1 MANIEELRSG
11 SLSGPGASLEQ
22 EEAQRGP
29 ELSVAHWTDQLGRLE
44 ETSSLMA
51 TEGFPQMVLEG
62 FNKEWT
68 NFKAVT
74 QNSRDK
80 IATINQT
87 VQLRL
92 EAGVASRADLERK
105 YRELEDLE
113 EEYRALRTRSSTSR
127 MEGRQ

>member
-1 MANIEELRSG
+1 MANIEEFRSAP
-11 SLSGPGASLEQ
+11 SQEQ
-22 EEAQRGP
+22 EEFQRGAGGGP
-29 ELSVAHWTDQLGRLE
+29 EGSVADWTDQLVRLE

-51 TEGFPQMVLEG
+51 TEGFPQIVLES

-68 NFKAVT
+68 HFREVT
-74 QNSRDK
+74 QSSRDI
-80 IATINQT
+80 IASINQT

-113 EEYRALRTRSSTSR
+113 EEYRALRTWSSTSR
-127 MEGRQ
+127 KEGGE